1 MLRFA
6 VLVLLCAAL
15 GTPVAAGPTI
25 RRDEQ
30 TNAVVT
36 ESAFPVAVS
45 ESKPQTEPTAE
56 EKPAAA
62 ADSKPTIAEAVP
74 VKPAVSNDEVQPE
87 VTTAAP
93 IERPESPPTT
103 TTVATST
110 TTEKHSGSSA
120 TPNVTTK
127 RPRKT
132 ITFDQRQ
139 EGEYNIR
146 ADLENFVIVVVPS
159 GSSSGATLLDLLN
172 RSAQKKYA
180 ADHQHP
186 HHHRKSSHKRKN
198 NKAHG
203 AQKKVAQPTPEV
215 IVLDEEHGQ
224 RAAQLETEEFIEGRT
239 PYKVDLSSSARSAD
253 GGNERVAMPKPGHAF
268 RPFSV
273 EQSGVAGSVAS
284 VVRFPAAS
292 GNYYPLA
299 SRAFPTLELIDT
311 DRRWGLPSGRALPI
325 GYDTNTVVAASSRAT
340 NHNNLTPGDGDPDA
354 GGDVDDGE
362 RSLLLPAPLPSDRS
376 DSVPYG
382 RNGETSD
389 DGGLLL
395 VPAVLANPGTRY
407 PSHDASISPDSL
419 RYAPLRSDVDM
430 TQLQLQPDDASE
442 GILDL
447 DLAHQDQGD
456 ELRLL
461 GAQEQCGPDRKRD
474 SYGVCQFVRP

>member
-6 VLVLLCAAL
+6 VLLLLCAAL

-30 TNAVVT
+30 TNAVVA
-36 ESAFPVAVS
+36 ESADPVTVS
-45 ESKPQTEPTAE
+45 ASKPQAEPTVE
-56 EKPAAA
+56 EKPAADSP
-62 ADSKPTIAEAVP
+62 DSKPTIEEAVP

-87 VTTAAP
+87 VTSAAP
-93 IERPESPPTT
+93 IEQPESPP

-110 TTEKHSGSSA
+110 TTEKHSDSSA
-120 TPNVTTK
+120 VPSVTTK

-172 RSAQKKYA
+172 RSAHKKYA

-215 IVLDEEHGQ
+215 IVLDEDHGQ
-224 RAAQLETEEFIEGRT
+224 RVAQLETEEFIEGRT

-273 EQSGVAGSVAS
+273 EQSAVGPVAS

-299 SRAFPTLELIDT
+299 SGAFPAQLIDT
-311 DRRWGLPSGRALPI
+311 DRRWGPPSGRALPI
-325 GYDTNTVVAASSRAT
+325 GYDTNTVVAASSSAT

-362 RSLLLPAPLPSDRS
+362 RSLLLLPAPLPSDRS

-382 RNGETSD
+382 RNGETGD

-395 VPAVLANPGTRY
+395 VPAVLANPGTY

-447 DLAHQDQGD
+447 ELTHQDHGD